1 MDERR
6 CQLQYVKDM
15 KSYIESKDP
24 NRLMSYVSNSLWQTP
39 KDATALGDMIMAN
52 DYMGTWHGNKDPR
65 VEIPRFWNEHKEG
78 KPIVIQNLVSVSLPL
93 PVVIQEG
100 QKSCSRR

>member
-1 MDERR
+1 
-6 CQLQYVKDM
+6 M

-52 DYMGTWHGNKDPR
+52 DIWALGMETKIL
-65 VEIPRFWNEHKEG
+65 E
-78 KPIVIQNLVSVSLPL
+78 
-93 PVVIQEG
+93 
-100 QKSCSRR
+100 